1 MEGLKESESKDEDK
15 VNRWKQLRGLKPM
28 EDERKLQIHIIALAE
43 KSELFCVYKTLLFR
57 LWINACFEFD
67 GLC

>member
-43 KSELFCVYKTLLFR
+43 KSELFCIQKPPDSLGVQ
-57 LWINACFEFD
+57 
-67 GLC
+67 